1 VTSIRLIAIDLD
13 GTLLVDS
20 RDVSPENVAAVTE
33 AISRGVIVAIAT
45 GRPHFGA
52 AHLVGPLGLGDV
64 PIISYNG
71 AIIRRPDDPEPMAQ
85 WPLDADVAQDIVRY
99 CVERRLHTHY
109 YLDDVMYV
117 TRFSHWAQLYNERT
131 GIVGVPVGDMRRFDG
146 QSPTKILVC
155 IAPDELPEVLEDA
168 RQVFD
173 GRAYVTR
180 SMPEYM
186 EFLNPQASKGNA
198 LRWLADHFSIPMSE
212 TMGIGDMLNDLPL
225 VAESGFGVAMVH
237 AQDEVKAA
245 AQFVTTQ
252 DDTGV
257 AEAINKFVLGTA

>member
-1 VTSIRLIAIDLD
+1 MTSIKLIAIDLD

-20 RDVSPENVAAVTE
+20 RDVSPENVAAVRAAT
-33 AISRGVIVAIAT
+33 ARGVIVAIAT

-52 AHLVGPLGLGDV
+52 AHLVEPLGLGDV

-71 AIIRRPDDPEPMAQ
+71 AVIRRPSEPTPMAQ
-85 WPLDADVAQDIVRY
+85 WPLAADVAQDIVRY
-99 CVERRLHTHY
+99 CIEHRLHTHY
-109 YLDDVMYV
+109 YFDDAMYV
-117 TRFSHWAQLYNERT
+117 TRFSHWAQLYKTRT
-131 GIVGVPVGDMRRFDG
+131 GLVGVPAGDMRRFDG

-155 IAPDELPEVLEDA
+155 SAPEELPAVLADA
-168 RQVFD
+168 QKAFE

-180 SMPEYM
+180 SMPEYV
-186 EFLNPQASKGNA
+186 EFLSPQASKGNA
-198 LRWLADHFSIPMSE
+198 LRWLADHFNIPMAE

-252 DDTGV
+252 ADTGV
-257 AEAINKFVLGTA
+257 AEAINRFVLDNA